1 MDRSVARISASLL
14 CVVDMLAYHAF
25 AKDRAGARRLWL
37 SITQMAQWDRSKHR
51 HGPEARYRSNR
62 WHARPH
68 FARDSPS
75 QSRLGTS
82 TMIHQVDVQWHQTV
96 VQTNTLSYAQRLP
109 PKGVKLSHQSGPM
122 TDPLDGLGT
131 STMLRY
137 EVVRNAH
144 LVLNIPTPLKGF
156 GAGQRSS

>member
-1 MDRSVARISASLL
+1 
-14 CVVDMLAYHAF
+14 
-25 AKDRAGARRLWL
+25 
-37 SITQMAQWDRSKHR
+37 
-51 HGPEARYRSNR
+51 
-62 WHARPH
+62 
-68 FARDSPS
+68 
-75 QSRLGTS
+75 
-82 TMIHQVDVQWHQTV
+82 MIHQVDVQWHQTV